1 MMDYFHLIDSGQPEH
16 NWEKYYTLKQG
27 DIFVE
32 GGAFWGRYVIIA
44 SEKVG
49 PQGRVIAIEP
59 SPVNIATLEKLI
71 ERRGLKNVTLVR
83 KALWSKRGR
92 ETFCVDGNPAGH
104 KLTPS
109 GVNLIEV
116 EVDAIDNI
124 LEELGIT
131 VVNLLAAD
139 VEGAEAEILR
149 GAERSLTTKK
159 IQNLAIAAYHLGSYQ
174 QVQVQI
180 IDFLTSKGYQG
191 IKYEEGVAFARA
203 RITHKGGM
211 V

>member
-16 NWEKYYTLKQG
+16 NWEKYYTLKEG
-27 DIFVE
+27 DIFIE
-32 GGAFWGRYVIIA
+32 GGAFWGRYVKIA
-44 SEKVG
+44 AQKVG
-49 PQGRVIAIEP
+49 AQGKVIAIEP
-59 SPVNIATLEKLI
+59 SPHNIPTLEKLI
-71 ERRGLKNVTLVR
+71 ERRELKNVTLVR
-83 KALWSKRGR
+83 KAIWSEKGR
-92 ETFCVDGNPAGH
+92 EKFCVDGNPAGH
-104 KLTPS
+104 KLTTS
-109 GVNLIEV
+109 GERFIEV
-116 EVDAIDNI
+116 EVDTIDNI
-124 LEELGIT
+124 LEELGIKT
-131 VVNLLAAD
+131 VNLLAAD
-139 VEGAEAEILR
+139 VEGAEAEMLR